1 MFLILVILLYIIY
14 TIRYIKNYYAKFHVY
29 AYILNNN
36 IIILYIFNT

>member
-1 MFLILVILLYIIY
+1 MFLILVILLYIY

-29 AYILNNN
+29 AYILSNN